1 MGQSYR
7 ALLSPLTYVHVGEAK
22 MNESERSEETALA
35 GPKGEALA
43 PSKKRSFVQ
52 EVLMSRSPWTGGS
65 DLQIANEHFEFIFPR
80 YPLVG

>member
-1 MGQSYR
+1 
-7 ALLSPLTYVHVGEAK
+7 